1 MSSVGISFGGL
12 VLRSMEVTD
21 AWQINFYLS
30 LALVTAIT
38 LIMVA
43 SQIQTRTAR
52 KGFCERMCASGHY
65 ARILGSY

>member
-21 AWQINFYLS
+21 ARQINFYLS

-43 SQIQTRTAR
+43 S
-52 KGFCERMCASGHY
+52 
-65 ARILGSY
+65 